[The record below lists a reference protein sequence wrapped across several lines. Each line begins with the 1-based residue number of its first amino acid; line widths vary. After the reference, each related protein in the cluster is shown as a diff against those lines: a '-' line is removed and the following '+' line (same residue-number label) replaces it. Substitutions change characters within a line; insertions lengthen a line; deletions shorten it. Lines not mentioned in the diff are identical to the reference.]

1 MRDKT
6 IRFALALAVAVAT
19 PVAILFYFQFQSI
32 ADLEQAYDVVL
43 HQRSEEAADNL
54 LERLVDEL
62 RGPSLNALQRLTP
75 NLVEPLALDPIVQI
89 VTDGLKRQPYID
101 AFFFYSDR
109 YGGGD
114 RSILVVGPPDRVHG
128 RSLDAGG
135 RSPGGRFELAAPA
148 TSDLA
153 FRWADSEEA
162 QEIWRHAVDLA
173 KNRRALV
180 QAEGQRQGEQEKL
193 VYRLFFDN
201 SLRDHLTSFA
211 GYRTGLT
218 RFRREFLPK
227 VVQET
232 LAAHGRQRGF
242 PTVEAAIVDGDGR
255 IAYQSGPFDPDLFVD
270 ERRLPFVFLDTAL
283 LEGLLPYVPHVEQW
297 RIRTGYGD
305 RAIPAIAQASTG
317 KQRNI
322 MVALVLIMI
331 ASVFFVARA
340 AGRELRLAEMKS
352 NFVAS
357 VSHDLKTP
365 LALIQLFAETL
376 ELGRIKS
383 SDRVQEYYR
392 IINSEARK
400 LTRLIDNLLDFSR
413 IDAGLRHYRRIPS
426 DLGELVGRVVRS
438 LESQFQQAQVAVTI
452 EVDPRLAP
460 ALVDPEAVQQALENL
475 LANAMKYSPDHRE
488 IIVKVEQTKDAV
500 VLHVIDRGIGIAARH
515 HRRIFRK
522 FYRIETDRALGPPGT
537 GLGLAIVDHIMRGHG
552 GSVRVVSEPGR
563 GSTFSLRFPIERDT
577 IGEGAERGVGA
588 PRATELGGV
597 QGSPPPKDEA
607 NPGDRGRAAN
617 EARSA

>member
-1 MRDKT
+1 MHSLRDKT
-6 IRFALALAVAVAT
+6 VRFTFALAVAVAT
-19 PVAILFYFQFQSI
+19 PVALLFYFQFQSL
-32 ADLEQAYDVVL
+32 ADLEQAYAVVL
-43 HQRSEEAADNL
+43 HQRSEEAADSL

-89 VTDGLKRQPYID
+89 IADGLKRQPYID

-114 RSILVVGPPDRVHG
+114 RSILVIGPPGRVHG
-128 RSLDAGG
+128 RPLDAG
-135 RSPGGRFELAAPA
+135 RYPPGGRSRLRASSVGAASPEPGRRRIELVVPP
-148 TSDLA
+148 SSELA

-173 KNRRALV
+173 TNRRALV
-180 QAEGQRQGEQEKL
+180 QAESHRQGEPAKI

-201 SLRDHLTSFA
+201 AMRDHLTSFA

-227 VVQET
+227 VVENT

-242 PTVEAAIVDGDGR
+242 PTVEAAIVDQDGR
-255 IAYQSGPFDPDLFVD
+255 IAYQSGRFDPEVFVD

-283 LEGLLPYVPHVEQW
+283 LEGLLPYVPNVERW

-305 RAIPAIAQASTG
+305 QTIPAIAQSTTG

-322 MVALVLIMI
+322 MIALVLIMT

-400 LTRLIDNLLDFSR
+400 LTRLINNLLDFSR
-413 IDAGLRHYRRIPS
+413 IDAGLRQYRRIPT

-438 LESQFQQAQVAVTI
+438 LDSQFQQAQFAVTT
-452 EVDPRLAP
+452 EVEPRIAP

-475 LANAMKYSPDHRE
+475 LSNAMKFSPDHRE
-488 IIVKVEQTKDAV
+488 ITVKVEQAPDAV
-500 VLHVIDRGIGIAARH
+500 VVHVIDRGVGIAPRH

-522 FYRIETDRALGPPGT
+522 FYRVETDHVLGRPGT

-552 GSVRVVSEPGR
+552 GSVWVASEPGR
-563 GSTFSLRFPIERDT
+563 GSTFSLKFPCEAAPVIEGSNT
-577 IGEGAERGVGA
+577 E
-588 PRATELGGV
+588 ATEITEVTEPTKG
-597 QGSPPPKDEA
+597 
-607 NPGDRGRAAN
+607 
-617 EARSA
+617 